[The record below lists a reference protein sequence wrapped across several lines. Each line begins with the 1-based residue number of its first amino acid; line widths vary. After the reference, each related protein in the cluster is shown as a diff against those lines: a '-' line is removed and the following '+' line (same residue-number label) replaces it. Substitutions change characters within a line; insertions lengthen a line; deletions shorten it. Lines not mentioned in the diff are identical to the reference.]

1 MTPHRED
8 RSIATRLKVES
19 STSFSRKQLSVVHIR
34 YQSYHT
40 PHILILGARQQ
51 HYTVCSQ
58 SHLTLHVHVSAL
70 FTHAPYHTY
79 THRRTLD
86 DVDEILSLVS
96 RPRLQDC
103 TTQLVLNLLL
113 TRPCTRLTRRHCSKP
128 PPTTSPHTVTR
139 TAADCYYGRRHCYRG
154 RRGEHRHEQMHARSA
169 TRETRLHG
177 TRVPRACP
185 SFETTVCHRAASE
198 NLHAKYLTC
207 KPPPH
212 PIMHPTHT
220 SSLQQDRQPPRRR
233 PIHCH
238 SYCSRLLLYGHAV
251 SRRDPHSTLFTTA
264 AITLC
269 RRAPRSPPQT

>member
-1 MTPHRED
+1 MRDSNNTLSAHSHTSHYTYPRYLP
-8 RSIATRLKVES
+8 TR
-19 STSFSRKQLSVVHIR
+19 
-34 YQSYHT
+34 HT
-40 PHILILGARQQ
+40 THTHTGARSTTSTR
-51 HYTVCSQ
+51 YYLSCLDLVYGTALYSTCSKPPP
-58 SHLTLHVHVSAL
+58 HPTMHP
-70 FTHAPYHTY
+70 THTS
-79 THRRTLD
+79 
-86 DVDEILSLVS
+86 SL
-96 RPRLQDC
+96 
-103 TTQLVLNLLL
+103 
-113 TRPCTRLTRRHCSKP
+113 CSKP

-251 SRRDPHSTLFTTA
+251 STLTQPCSRPQPSRFVDAHLALPHRRN
-264 AITLC
+264 
-269 RRAPRSPPQT
+269 PQPSAS